1 MIRLNLTK
9 EKQKLDLGYGV
20 TVTCEPLT
28 SAIFAAARNDDTIP
42 KLEVDRANTEL
53 VTNELVKAIARRTIV
68 EWDGIGDADGNVI
81 DPDALAINAMLDI
94 WQLYDSFNTQFVGP
108 FLLLR
113 EEGNASAPSP
123 IGTSEA
129 VLDTATPVPN
139 DATTAP
145 AC

>member
-20 TVTCEPLT
+20 SVTCEPLT
-28 SAIFAAARNDDTIP
+28 SAIFAAARNDATIP
-42 KLEVDRANTEL
+42 KLDEDRQNTEL

-81 DPDALAINAMLDI
+81 DPDAVGINAMLDV
-94 WQLYDSFNTQFVGP
+94 WQLYDSFNTQFMGP

-123 IGTSEA
+123 TGTSA
-129 VLDTATPVPN
+129 VVLDTATPVSN
-139 DATTAP
+139 DATTVP

>member
-20 TVTCEPLT
+20 SVTCEPLT
-28 SAIFAAARNDDTIP
+28 SAIFAAARNDATIP
-42 KLEVDRANTEL
+42 KLDEDRQNTEL

-81 DPDALAINAMLDI
+81 DPDAVGINAMLDV

-123 IGTSEA
+123 TGTSA
-129 VLDTATPVPN
+129 AATDSVPPVP
-139 DATTAP
+139 DSAP
-145 AC
+145 SAPPS